1 MYLKKVRIVASLT
14 ALCLGM
20 AVLAGCGQK
29 EEAQNSSETPETTN
43 DETADLSAEAADQAS
58 EFETYTVEGVGTFYL
73 PEGFSIESGKYEEP
87 LPTNYAVLTKDSV
100 VITANRFGTDAYEA
114 AGVSLPADLE
124 EYSQRDGVKK
134 GVPEGT
140 EFTWD
145 SYGNLCTEYTGDGDV
160 VYYVLKKG
168 TDSYGFIAIVY
179 PEGEETDAVTDAAKW
194 ASLFILE

>member
-43 DETADLSAEAADQAS
+43 DETAALSAEAADQAS

-114 AGVSLPADLE
+114 AGVSLPVDLE

-160 VYYVLKKG
+160 VYYALKKG

>member
-29 EEAQNSSETPETTN
+29 EEAENSSETPETTN

-87 LPTNYAVLTKDSV
+87 LPMNYAVLTKDSV

-160 VYYVLKKG
+160 VYYALKKG